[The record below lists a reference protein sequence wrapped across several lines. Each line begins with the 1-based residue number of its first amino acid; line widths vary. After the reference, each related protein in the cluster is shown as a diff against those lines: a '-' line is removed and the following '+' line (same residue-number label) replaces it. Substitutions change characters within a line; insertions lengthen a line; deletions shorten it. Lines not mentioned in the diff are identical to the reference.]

1 MKSRRLMTT
10 LAVTLC
16 GLAAAAT
23 PLQAG
28 TVSDFLKDAVYSY
41 QNGALQP
48 YDVSQLGGVKFF
60 AFYYAGHWSTA
71 CSRYT
76 PELVD
81 FYTRAKKNHP
91 EFEVIFV
98 SEDHSRDEMLS
109 YMKMAKMSWLATE
122 YHKVPQQVV
131 QYAGKYIPCLVV
143 VDENGK
149 MLSTSYEGERDLGPG
164 QVVED
169 LEKRLRK
176 FKNSAGSNSTSGS
189 GFDDFFKKP
198 AAPGSR

>member
-1 MKSRRLMTT
+1 MTA

-48 YDVSQLGGVKFF
+48 YDASQLGGVKFF

-81 FYTRAKKNHP
+81 FYSRTKKNHP

-109 YMKMAKMSWLATE
+109 YMKTAKMSWLATE

-149 MLSTSYEGERDLGPG
+149 VLASSHEGGSELGTGP
-164 QVVED
+164 VMED

-176 FKNSAGSNSTSGS
+176 FKNAAGGSNPSGAE
-189 GFDDFFKKP
+189 FDDFFKKP

>member
-1 MKSRRLMTT
+1 MKSSRLLTA

-16 GLAAAAT
+16 GWAAA

-48 YDVSQLGGVKFF
+48 YDASQLGGVKFF
-60 AFYYAGHWSTA
+60 AFYFSAHWCPPCA
-71 CSRYT
+71 RFT
-76 PELVD
+76 PEFVD
-81 FYTRAKKNHP
+81 FYNRTKKNHP

-98 SEDHSRDEMLS
+98 SEDHSRDEMLG
-109 YMKMAKMSWLATE
+109 YMKTAKMPWLATE
-122 YHKVPQQVV
+122 YQKVPQEVV
-131 QYAGKYIPCLVV
+131 NYAGKYIPCLVV

-149 MLSTSYEGERDLGPG
+149 VLASSYEGASELGTGP
-164 QVVED
+164 VLED
-169 LEKRLRK
+169 LEKRLRR
-176 FKNSAGSNSTSGS
+176 FKNTSSSSGNGASGSN
-189 GFDDFFKKP
+189 FNDFFKKP

>member
-1 MKSRRLMTT
+1 MTA

-28 TVSDFLKDAVYSY
+28 TVSDFLKDAIYSY

-48 YDVSQLGGVKFF
+48 YDASQLGGVKFF
-60 AFYYAGHWSTA
+60 AFYFSAHWCPPCT
-71 CSRYT
+71 RFT

-81 FYTRAKKNHP
+81 FYNHNKKNHP

-98 SEDHSRDEMLS
+98 SEDHSRDEMLG
-109 YMKMAKMSWLATE
+109 YMKMAKMPWLATE

-149 MLSTSYEGERDLGPG
+149 VLSTSYEGERDLGPG

-176 FKNSAGSNSTSGS
+176 FKNAAGGSNPSGAE
-189 GFDDFFKKP
+189 FDDFFKKP
-198 AAPGSR
+198 AAPGSH